1 MKKVLNVVTKMSTG
15 EQITL
20 LRESS
25 DFEGFT
31 NPEYVKEK
39 YGINKPNA
47 SFRQNATYVNPKIH
61 VDIISGEKITL
72 TKVMEV
78 TNEKE
83 LSIARKL
90 KSDYNKLFKL
100 QNKYYSTKK

>member
-78 TNEKE
+78 TNERE

>member
-31 NPEYVKEK
+31 NPKYVKEK

-78 TNEKE
+78 TNERE

>member
-1 MKKVLNVVTKMSTG
+1 MKKVLNVVTKVSTG
-15 EQITL
+15 EQISL

-31 NPEYVKEK
+31 NPNYVKEN
-39 YGINKPNA
+39 YGINKSNTK
-47 SFRQNATYVNPKIH
+47 FRQNATYVNPRIH
-61 VDIISGEKITL
+61 VDIISGEEITL

-78 TNEKE
+78 TNSKE

-100 QNKYYSTKK
+100 QSKYYSTIK

>member
-1 MKKVLNVVTKMSTG
+1 MKKVLNVVTKVSTG
-15 EQITL
+15 EQISL

-31 NPEYVKEK
+31 NPDYVREK
-39 YGINKPNA
+39 YGINKSNPK
-47 SFRQNATYVNPKIH
+47 FRQDAVYVNPVIH
-61 VDIISGEKITL
+61 VDILRGEEITL
-72 TKVMEV
+72 TQIMKV

-90 KSDYNKLFKL
+90 KGDYNKLFKL
-100 QNKYYSTKK
+100 LNKYYSTKK